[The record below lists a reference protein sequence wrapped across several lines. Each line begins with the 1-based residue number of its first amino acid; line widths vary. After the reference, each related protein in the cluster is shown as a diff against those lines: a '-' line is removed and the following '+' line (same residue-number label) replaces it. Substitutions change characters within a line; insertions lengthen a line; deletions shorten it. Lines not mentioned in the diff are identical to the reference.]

1 MPSAQ
6 QKKRAE
12 KKKQAE
18 RERMAKKN
26 NKKVEDTPEGD
37 DEVDKLAEEVEDVD
51 LASLNARGTAGVLA
65 SHALSADIHIHN
77 FSMTFHGKVGF
88 QKKYVFFIFEN
99 FVATDSR
106 HIVGIEQR

>member
-18 RERMAKKN
+18 KERMAKKN
-26 NKKVEDTPEGD
+26 NKKIDENGDADAEVE
-37 DEVDKLAEEVEDVD
+37 KLAEEVEEVD

-65 SHALSADIHIHN
+65 SHSLSADIHIHN
-77 FSMTFHGKVGF
+77 FSMTFHGKVCSYNIRILLVYLF
-88 QKKYVFFIFEN
+88 
-99 FVATDSR
+99 S
-106 HIVGIEQR
+106 H

>member
-18 RERMAKKN
+18 KERMAKKN
-26 NKKVEDTPEGD
+26 NKKIDENAEDADADVE
-37 DEVDKLAEEVEDVD
+37 KLAEEVEEVD

-65 SHALSADIHIHN
+65 SHSLSADIHIHN
-77 FSMTFHGKVGF
+77 FSMTFHGKVCWNITILGSF
-88 QKKYVFFIFEN
+88 
-99 FVATDSR
+99 
-106 HIVGIEQR
+106 

>member
-18 RERMAKKN
+18 KERMAKKN
-26 NKKVEDTPEGD
+26 NKKIDENAEDADADVEKLS
-37 DEVDKLAEEVEDVD
+37 DEVEEVD

-65 SHALSADIHIHN
+65 SHSLSADIHIHN
-77 FSMTFHGKVGF
+77 FSMTFHGKV
-88 QKKYVFFIFEN
+88 
-99 FVATDSR
+99 
-106 HIVGIEQR
+106 

>member
-18 RERMAKKN
+18 KERMAKKN
-26 NKKVEDTPEGD
+26 NKKIDEDADAEVE
-37 DEVDKLAEEVEDVD
+37 KLAEEVEEVD

-65 SHALSADIHIHN
+65 SHSLSADIHIHN
-77 FSMTFHGKVGF
+77 FSMTFHGKVCWNITGSF
-88 QKKYVFFIFEN
+88 
-99 FVATDSR
+99 
-106 HIVGIEQR
+106 

>member
-18 RERMAKKN
+18 KERMAKKN
-26 NKKVEDTPEGD
+26 NKKIDEDADAEVE
-37 DEVDKLAEEVEDVD
+37 KLAEEVEEVD

-65 SHALSADIHIHN
+65 SHSLSADIHIHN
-77 FSMTFHGKVGF
+77 FSMTFHGKVCWNNNRILLVYLF
-88 QKKYVFFIFEN
+88 
-99 FVATDSR
+99 S
-106 HIVGIEQR
+106 H

>member
-18 RERMAKKN
+18 KERMAKKN
-26 NKKVEDTPEGD
+26 NKKIDEDADAEVE
-37 DEVDKLAEEVEDVD
+37 KLAEEVEEVD

-65 SHALSADIHIHN
+65 SHSLSADIHIHN
-77 FSMTFHGKVGF
+77 FSMTFHGKVCWNNIRILLVYLF
-88 QKKYVFFIFEN
+88 
-99 FVATDSR
+99 S
-106 HIVGIEQR
+106 H

>member
-18 RERMAKKN
+18 KERMAKKN
-26 NKKVEDTPEGD
+26 NKKIDENAEDADADVE
-37 DEVDKLAEEVEDVD
+37 KLAEEVEEID

-77 FSMTFHGKVGF
+77 FSMTFHGKVWNLGILGSF
-88 QKKYVFFIFEN
+88 YSVYL
-99 FVATDSR
+99 ATDSR
-106 HIVGIEQR
+106 HIVGIKQR

>member
-18 RERMAKKN
+18 KERMAKKN

-37 DEVDKLAEEVEDVD
+37 AEVDKLAEEVEEVD

-77 FSMTFHGKVGF
+77 FSMTFHGKVCP
-88 QKKYVFFIFEN
+88 QKSPSIPFCFYL
-99 FVATDSR
+99 ATDSR
-106 HIVGIEQR
+106 HIVGIKQR

>member
-18 RERMAKKN
+18 KERMAKKN
-26 NKKVEDTPEGD
+26 NKKIDENAEDADVEKLA
-37 DEVDKLAEEVEDVD
+37 DEVEEVD

-65 SHALSADIHIHN
+65 SHSLSDDIHIHN
-77 FSMTFHGKVGF
+77 FSMTFHGKV
-88 QKKYVFFIFEN
+88 
-99 FVATDSR
+99 
-106 HIVGIEQR
+106 

>member
-18 RERMAKKN
+18 KERMAKKN
-26 NKKVEDTPEGD
+26 NKKIDEDADAEVE
-37 DEVDKLAEEVEDVD
+37 KLAEEVEEVD

-65 SHALSADIHIHN
+65 SHSLSADIHIHN
-77 FSMTFHGKVGF
+77 FSMTFHGKVCWNLTILGSF
-88 QKKYVFFIFEN
+88 
-99 FVATDSR
+99 
-106 HIVGIEQR
+106 

>member
-18 RERMAKKN
+18 KERMAKKN
-26 NKKVEDTPEGD
+26 NKKIDENAEDADADVEKLA
-37 DEVDKLAEEVEDVD
+37 DEVEEVD

-65 SHALSADIHIHN
+65 SHSLSADIHIHN
-77 FSMTFHGKVGF
+77 FSMTFHGKVCSYNIRILLVYLF
-88 QKKYVFFIFEN
+88 
-99 FVATDSR
+99 S
-106 HIVGIEQR
+106 H

>member
-18 RERMAKKN
+18 KERMAKKN
-26 NKKVEDTPEGD
+26 NKKIDEDADAEVE
-37 DEVDKLAEEVEDVD
+37 KLAEEVEEVD

-65 SHALSADIHIHN
+65 SHSLSADIHIHN
-77 FSMTFHGKVGF
+77 FSMTFHGKVLKSHTMLGSF
-88 QKKYVFFIFEN
+88 
-99 FVATDSR
+99 
-106 HIVGIEQR
+106 

>member
-18 RERMAKKN
+18 KERMAKKN
-26 NKKVEDTPEGD
+26 NKKIDEDADAEVE
-37 DEVDKLAEEVEDVD
+37 KLAEEVEEVD

-65 SHALSADIHIHN
+65 SHSLSADIHIHN
-77 FSMTFHGKVGF
+77 FSMTFHGKVCSYNIRILLVYLF
-88 QKKYVFFIFEN
+88 
-99 FVATDSR
+99 S
-106 HIVGIEQR
+106 H

>member
-18 RERMAKKN
+18 KERMAKLN
-26 NKKVEDTPEGD
+26 NKKNDNAEDE
-37 DEVDKLAEEVEDVD
+37 EVNKLAEEVEDVD

-65 SHALSADIHIHN
+65 SHSLSADIHIHN
-77 FSMTFHGKVGF
+77 FSMTFHGKVCLLENYHIKF
-88 QKKYVFFIFEN
+88 VF
-99 FVATDSR
+99 DP
-106 HIVGIEQR
+106 

>member
-88 QKKYVFFIFEN
+88 HKNVFFN
-99 FVATDSR
+99 FQKFCS
-106 HIVGIEQR
+106 H

>member
-18 RERMAKKN
+18 KERMAKKN
-26 NKKVEDTPEGD
+26 NKKIDDTEDADAEVE
-37 DEVDKLAEEVEDVD
+37 KLAEEVEEVD

-77 FSMTFHGKVGF
+77 FSMTFHGKVCL
-88 QKKYVFFIFEN
+88 QKKIFL
-99 FVATDSR
+99 
-106 HIVGIEQR
+106 

>member
-18 RERMAKKN
+18 KERMAKKN
-26 NKKVEDTPEGD
+26 NKKIDENAEDADVE
-37 DEVDKLAEEVEDVD
+37 KLAEEVEEVD

-65 SHALSADIHIHN
+65 SHSLSADIHIHN
-77 FSMTFHGKVGF
+77 FSMTFHGKV
-88 QKKYVFFIFEN
+88 
-99 FVATDSR
+99 
-106 HIVGIEQR
+106 

>member
-37 DEVDKLAEEVEDVD
+37 DEVDKLAEEVEEVD

-88 QKKYVFFIFEN
+88 QKNVFSLFSKIL
-99 FVATDSR
+99 
-106 HIVGIEQR
+106 

>member
-18 RERMAKKN
+18 KERMAKKN
-26 NKKVEDTPEGD
+26 NKKIDEDADAEVE
-37 DEVDKLAEEVEDVD
+37 KLAEEVEEGD

-65 SHALSADIHIHN
+65 SHSLSADIHIHN
-77 FSMTFHGKVGF
+77 FSMTFHGKVCWNNIRILLVYLF
-88 QKKYVFFIFEN
+88 
-99 FVATDSR
+99 S
-106 HIVGIEQR
+106 H

>member
-26 NKKVEDTPEGD
+26 NKKVEDNPEGD
-37 DEVDKLAEEVEDVD
+37 DEVDKLAEEVEEVD

-77 FSMTFHGKVGF
+77 FSMTFHGKVKFRVSSSGLQF
-88 QKKYVFFIFEN
+88 YFC
-99 FVATDSR
+99 S
-106 HIVGIEQR
+106 H